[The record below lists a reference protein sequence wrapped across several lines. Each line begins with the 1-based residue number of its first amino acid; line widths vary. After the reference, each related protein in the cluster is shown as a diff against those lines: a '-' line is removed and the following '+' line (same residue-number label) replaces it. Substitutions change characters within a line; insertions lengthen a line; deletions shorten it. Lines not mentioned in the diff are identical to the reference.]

1 LALLLGFHFGDGA
14 DLELSDDLG
23 DAALGFR
30 GQFGR
35 QAFDT
40 DAGALKKQVVAVS
53 LKSRRIR

>member
-1 LALLLGFHFGDGA
+1 LRLHLALLLGFHFGDGA

-30 GQFGR
+30 GQFGW

-40 DAGALKKQVVAVS
+40 DAGALEE
-53 LKSRRIR
+53 